1 MNTQLSANANTSSST
16 IPRTTPTT
24 PPGGRKPSTRPSAR
38 VTTDAIVYRTVSPSS
53 APTIGAGRHTGS
65 DRNRSNTPLLM
76 SVFIV

>member
-1 MNTQLSANANTSSST
+1 M
-16 IPRTTPTT
+16 
-24 PPGGRKPSTRPSAR
+24 
-38 VTTDAIVYRTVSPSS
+38 SPSS